1 MLVMPDATQPG
12 APGPGPAPV
21 LVAFDPPAHQS
32 RITVAVRPLLVLP
45 HVVALGAM
53 VPAVLLIA
61 VIGWF
66 WALAVGRLPTF
77 ASEILSGYI
86 RWQTRVVAYV
96 GLLTD
101 AYPPL
106 SFRDGPYPVRITTDT
121 GPLNRWAVA
130 FRLVLMIPAVVA
142 AATVTLGFAAVLVV
156 TWPTVVFTGRPP
168 SWLYQGFAA
177 AVRYQARLL
186 GYLALVT
193 SQYPWGL
200 LGDPEVLSGVV
211 GPLNWQPDPPPPTG
225 HPYWRLVLPAA
236 AKNSVVL
243 FLVLGVASVV
253 AFDITA
259 TMARYDQLHS
269 DEMATAHVENAYQSL
284 AGAVIR
290 YQGDTKSC
298 AGTLQPLTCLTGAA
312 QAVSGAFTVFVDQ
325 LRTTT
330 MPPSAAATRRV
341 LVSDGTRA
349 GSDFAELSASTS
361 AGRYEL
367 IIGTS
372 NLPHLL
378 NRFDEDYQAL
388 STELNNLI

>member
-1 MLVMPDATQPG
+1 VLVMPDATHPP

-21 LVAFDPPAHQS
+21 LVAFDPPAPQS

-45 HVVALGAM
+45 HLVALGAM

-66 WALAVGRLPTF
+66 WALALGRLPIF

-86 RWQTRVVAYV
+86 RWQTRVVAYL

-101 AYPPL
+101 AYPPFTL
-106 SFRDGPYPVRITTDT
+106 RDGPYPVRLTTDA
-121 GPLNRWAVA
+121 GRLNRSAVA
-130 FRLVLMIPAVVA
+130 FRLVLVIPAVVA
-142 AATVTLGFAAVLVV
+142 AATVALGCAGVLVV
-156 TWPTVVFTGRPP
+156 TWPTVVVTGRPP
-168 SWLYQGFAA
+168 SWLHQGVAA
-177 AVRYQARLL
+177 AVRYQARLQ

-200 LGDPEVLSGVV
+200 LGDPDVQSGMT
-211 GPLNWQPDPPPPTG
+211 GWQPDPPPPTG
-225 HPYWRLVLPAA
+225 DPYWRLVLPAA

-253 AFDITA
+253 AFNITSSLS
-259 TMARYDQLHS
+259 RYHQLDS
-269 DEMATAHVENAYQSL
+269 DEAATTHVENAYQTL
-284 AGAVIR
+284 AGAVLR
-290 YQGDTKSC
+290 YEGDTRSC
-298 AGTLQPLTCLTGAA
+298 AGTLQPLTCFTGAA
-312 QAVSGAFTVFVDQ
+312 QSVSGAFTVFVDQ
-325 LRTTT
+325 LRATT
-330 MPPSAAATRRV
+330 MPSSADASRRV
-341 LVSDGTRA
+341 LVSDGARA

-367 IIGTS
+367 IIETS

-378 NRFDEDYQAL
+378 NRFDQDYQAL

>member
-1 MLVMPDATQPG
+1 MLVMPDGTHPC
-12 APGPGPAPV
+12 APDSGPAPV
-21 LVAFDPPAHQS
+21 LVAFDPPVDQS

-45 HVVALGAM
+45 HLLALGAM

-61 VIGWF
+61 VIGWYR
-66 WALAVGRLPTF
+66 ALAVGRLPAF
-77 ASEILSGYI
+77 ASEILSGSI
-86 RWQTRVVAYV
+86 RWQTRVVAYL

-101 AYPPL
+101 AYPPFT
-106 SFRDGPYPVRITTDT
+106 FRDGSYPVRVTT
-121 GPLNRWAVA
+121 GAGRLNRWAVA
-130 FRLVLMIPAVVA
+130 FRLVLVIPAAVVA
-142 AATVTLGFAAVLVV
+142 ATVALGCAGALVV
-156 TWPTVVFTGRPP
+156 TWPTVLVTGRPP
-168 SWLYQGFAA
+168 SWLHQGFAA

-193 SQYPWGL
+193 SEYPWGL
-200 LGDPEVLSGVV
+200 LGDPGVLSGVATRSR
-211 GPLNWQPDPPPPTG
+211 WQPDPPAPMDD
-225 HPYWRLVLPAA
+225 PYWRLVLPAA

-243 FLVLGVASVV
+243 LVVLGVVSVV
-253 AFDITA
+253 AFNIT
-259 TMARYDQLHS
+259 TTLSRYDQLHS
-269 DEMATAHVENAYQSL
+269 DEVATTHVEDAYQTL

-290 YQGDTKSC
+290 YEGDTRSC
-298 AGTLQPLTCLTGAA
+298 AGSLQPLSCLTGAA
-312 QAVSGAFTVFVDQ
+312 QAVSGAFTAFVDQ

-330 MPPSAAATRRV
+330 MPPSAAASRRV
-341 LVSDGTRA
+341 LVSDSTRA

-367 IIGTS
+367 IIETS